1 MSLLTRTIR
10 FLANIDCP
18 SLVAMSHSN
27 IVGCFSGG
35 VVLFLEPF
43 QPHMVSGYYYT
54 LLIIQ

>member
-10 FLANIDCP
+10 FLANIDCS
-18 SLVAMSHSN
+18 SLVAMSYSN

-43 QPHMVSGYYYT
+43 QPHMVSGY
-54 LLIIQ
+54 